1 MSKKTSSALDI
12 IERQIKPLLP
22 NKFCIAF
29 SGGMDSTVLLHVMK
43 NIIDEKSQIRA
54 IHINHNI
61 VDNSKVWTKTCKSIC
76 KNFGI
81 DIEIISL
88 EVTHNGYGLEAAAR
102 DERYKKQ
109 LRKVNTHINVLHRHY
124 LKNHYDELATDN
136 ESFIWYLCLND
147 LL

>member
-54 IHINHNI
+54 IHINHNL
-61 VDNSKVWTKTCKSIC
+61 
-76 KNFGI
+76 
-81 DIEIISL
+81 SL
-88 EVTHNGYGLEAAAR
+88 I
-102 DERYKKQ
+102 
-109 LRKVNTHINVLHRHY
+109 HI
-124 LKNHYDELATDN
+124 
-136 ESFIWYLCLND
+136 
-147 LL
+147 